1 MPRVEAH
8 DGSTG
13 DSCIH
18 LRFGPNVEPMSAW
31 TRWLVGATS
40 AVFVSGLVV
49 ALAPPGPLLTIDD
62 IAYLAMGR
70 TIAGEGGAPM
80 PAQSPYGPL
89 YPLLLAPGWLLGLE
103 GDGMIAFARLV
114 NALAG
119 AATVPALASFLR
131 RLFPEIDPRRVLVAA
146 LVGALLP
153 AALLTASI
161 VWTERLLSL
170 LIVLVMVALFDALE
184 APSGR
189 SALAATAA
197 AVLLFA
203 AHPRLGVSAV
213 VVIAVSGWAV
223 RGRGMAVMSAVVA
236 SGAVGLGCVE
246 WFRRSLA
253 TATFDDPGIYGPL
266 DLASR
271 RGLGEG
277 VQMLQLGLGALTYVV
292 LAGTGLALWGI
303 VVLARSRPK
312 GWSVLA
318 VGLGALVV
326 AAWFLTGVPRA
337 DKWLHGRYVEV
348 MAPMFVAVGVAQL
361 HRLSRR
367 GAALL
372 LVGVPSLAGI
382 VAAWN
387 GPGDTWASARSPV
400 MMLGVE
406 VGGAP
411 YGSDIFE
418 PGAAAAVAIAVGL
431 AAWALCRWRIEAA
444 GLLLVGASLWGVH
457 SGLETLRQLHEF
469 TVSGEVDE
477 GLDPSTDISELFVDV
492 GGVSASLTNA
502 LVWEVGFD
510 RSVTEQTPRTTHV
523 LLAPDATPPLG
534 ATLVIEFRQGTLW
547 ELNRSV
553 SGRRRPGSGEIPRSR
568 LRHRHR

>member
-18 LRFGPNVEPMSAW
+18 LRFGPNVEVMSAW

-40 AVFVSGLVV
+40 AVFLSGLVI

-89 YPLLLAPGWLLGLE
+89 YPLLLAPGWLLGFE

-119 AATVPALASFLR
+119 AATVPALASLLR
-131 RLFPEIDPRRVLVAA
+131 RLFPEIDRHRVLVAA

-161 VWTERLLSL
+161 VWTERLLAL
-170 LIVLVMVALFDALE
+170 LVVLVMVALLDALE
-184 APSGR
+184 TTSAR
-189 SALAATAA
+189 SALVAVAA

-213 VVIAVSGWAV
+213 VVIAVSGWSV
-223 RGRGMAVMSAVVA
+223 RGRGTAVVA
-236 SGAVGLGCVE
+236 ASGAAALACVE

-253 TATFDDPGIYGPL
+253 TATFDHPGIYGPL

-292 LAGTGLALWGI
+292 LAGTGLSLWGI

-318 VGLGALVV
+318 VGLGVLVV

-348 MAPMFVAVGVAQL
+348 MAPIFVAVGVAQL

-411 YGSDIFE
+411 YGNDIFE

-431 AAWALCRWRIEAA
+431 AAWGLSRWRIEAV
-444 GLLLVGASLWGVH
+444 GMLLVGASLWGVH
-457 SGLETLRQLHEF
+457 SGLETLRQLHES
-469 TVSGEVDE
+469 TVSGEVAE
-477 GLDPSTDISELFVDV
+477 RLDPSTDISELFVDV
-492 GGVSASLTNA
+492 GGVSTSLTNA
-502 LVWEVGFD
+502 LAWEVGFD
-510 RSVTEQTPRTTHV
+510 RSVTVQTPRTTHV

-534 ATLVIEFRQGTLW
+534 ATLVIEFRQGMLW